1 MKKVLVLPL
10 ILLAFTAWAQ
20 NEVIRLYPGKA
31 PGSESWNWEEKYLET
46 TSWQTPVVYNVAE
59 PTLTVYPAP
68 AGFNTNTA
76 VIIAPGGGFHAL
88 SIKSEGTDVAKWLN
102 SKGITAFVLKYRLVH
117 SLTEEP
123 TIEFGQSISGNGSE
137 KYDYKTVVSMAMQDG
152 LKAVAYLRENAEK
165 YNISRDR
172 IGFMGFSAG
181 GTVTMSVVY
190 NSTDANRPNFIVPV
204 YAYTGRLPG
213 DSTVPAAKTPA
224 FIVAAT
230 DDNLGLAP
238 HSVAVYNKWVAAK
251 QPAELHM
258 YERGGHG
265 FGMRELNLPS
275 DTWVDRLA
283 DWMGEYGWM
292 WPVKPTGWRANT
304 NYKDW
309 RKYSR
314 MQDELN
320 RNDWG
325 NLRKYA
331 KENDALKPLKANEKR
346 IVFMGNSITEG
357 WKNNRPSFFAGRPYI
372 NRGISGQ
379 TTPQMLLRFRDDV
392 VNLKPAAVV
401 ILAGI
406 NDIAGNTGPMTLEQS
421 FDNISS
427 MAEIARANNIRVV
440 ICSVLPAYDFP
451 WRPGMQPAGKVVE
464 LNKMLRDYA
473 TRHKLVYVDF
483 FSAMADERKG
493 LPKHL
498 AHDEVHPTEEGYK
511 IMEPLVEKGIA
522 EALKK

>member
-1 MKKVLVLPL
+1 MLVIPFL
-10 ILLAFTAWAQ
+10 LLAISTLAQ
-20 NEVIRLYPGKA
+20 NEVIRLFPAGA
-31 PGSESWNWEEKYLET
+31 PGSENWNWEEKYLEK
-46 TSWQTPVVYNVAE
+46 TSWQTPVVFNIAE

-68 AGFNTNTA
+68 DGFNTNTA

-102 SKGITAFVLKYRLVH
+102 QQGITAFILKYRLVK
-117 SLTEEP
+117 SLTNEP
-123 TIEFGQSISGNGSE
+123 TIEMGQSISGTGTE
-137 KYDYKTVVSMAMQDG
+137 KYDYKTVVPMAMQDG
-152 LKAVAYLRENAEK
+152 LKAVEYVRENAEK
-165 YNISRDR
+165 YKISKDR

-190 NSTDANRPNFIVPV
+190 NAVDANRPDFIVPV
-204 YAYTGRLPG
+204 YAYTGNIPG
-213 DSTVPAAKTPA
+213 EQKVPAVKTPA
-224 FIVAAT
+224 FIIAAT

-238 HSVAVYNKWVAAK
+238 HSVDIYNKWVAAK

-275 DTWVDRLA
+275 DTWIQRLA

-304 NYKDW
+304 NYKDHK
-309 RKYSR
+309 KYSR
-314 MQDELN
+314 MQEDLN
-320 RNDWG
+320 RTDWG
-325 NLRKYA
+325 NLRRYA
-331 KENDALKPLKANEKR
+331 KENEALKPLKANEKR
-346 IVFMGNSITEG
+346 VVFMGNSITEG
-357 WKNNRPSFFAGRPYI
+357 WKNTRPSFFAGRPYI

-392 VNLKPAAVV
+392 LNLKPAVVV

-421 FDNISS
+421 FDNIAS
-427 MAEIARANNIRVV
+427 MAELARANKIKVV
-440 ICSVLPAYDFP
+440 ISSVLPAYDFP
-451 WRPGMQPAGKVVE
+451 WRPGMQPAEKVVA
-464 LNKMLRDYA
+464 LNKMLKEYA
-473 TRHKLVYVDF
+473 AKHKHVYVDY
-483 FSAMADERKG
+483 FSAMADARKG

-511 IMEPLVEKGIA
+511 MMEPMIEKGIA
-522 EALKK
+522 EALKN